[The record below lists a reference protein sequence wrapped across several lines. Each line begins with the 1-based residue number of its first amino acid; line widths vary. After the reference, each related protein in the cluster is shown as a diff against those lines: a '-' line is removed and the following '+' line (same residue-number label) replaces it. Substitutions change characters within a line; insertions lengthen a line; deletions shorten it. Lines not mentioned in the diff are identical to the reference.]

1 MVLLSRL
8 TFCGPNEID
17 HFFCDFAPLV
27 HLSCMDT
34 SLTETI
40 AYATSSAVTLIPF
53 LFITA
58 SYSCIL
64 AAILRIPSGTG
75 RQKAFS
81 TCSFHLTVVMV
92 FYGTLIATYLVPSA
106 NSSQFLRKGFSLLY
120 TILTPM
126 FNPIIYSLRNRDI
139 HEALKKCLRET
150 KSACLTGKNISSMG
164 MSSLKLLKY
173 VLFFFNLIFWFC
185 GCCILGLGIYLLI
198 HSKFGVLF
206 HNLPSLTLGNV
217 LVIVGSVIMVV
228 AFLGCMGSIKE
239 NKCLLMSFF
248 ILLLI
253 ILLAEVTLAILL
265 FVYEQ
270 KLKEYVA
277 EGLTKSIQRYNSDNS
292 TKAAWDSIQSFL
304 QCCGV
309 NGTSDWT
316 SGVPASCPKGSTV
329 KGCYIQAKQW
339 FHSNFLYI
347 GITTI
352 CVCVIQVLGMSFA
365 LTLNCQIDKTSQ
377 ALGL

>member
-1 MVLLSRL
+1 
-8 TFCGPNEID
+8 
-17 HFFCDFAPLV
+17 
-27 HLSCMDT
+27 
-34 SLTETI
+34 
-40 AYATSSAVTLIPF
+40 
-53 LFITA
+53 
-58 SYSCIL
+58 
-64 AAILRIPSGTG
+64 
-75 RQKAFS
+75 
-81 TCSFHLTVVMV
+81 
-92 FYGTLIATYLVPSA
+92 
-106 NSSQFLRKGFSLLY
+106 
-120 TILTPM
+120 
-126 FNPIIYSLRNRDI
+126 
-139 HEALKKCLRET
+139 
-150 KSACLTGKNISSMG
+150 MG
-164 MSSLKLLKY
+164 MSSLKLLKF

-248 ILLLI
+248 VLLLI

-277 EGLTKSIQRYNSDNS
+277 EGLTESIQRYNSDNS

-316 SGVPASCPKGSTV
+316 SGPPASCPKGSAV
-329 KGCYIQAKQW
+329 KGCYVQAKQW

-377 ALGL
+377 VLGL